1 MPRDKRLVT
10 LCGLGSRSLLREH
23 NLVVAA
29 KLEEGDFVRP
39 CGNQPGK
46 LLQNLGGR
54 VGMYLLSILLTLLEY
69 HVFEDVEQVVDSLAV
84 ELGVLVR
91 VGV

>member
-54 VGMYLLSILLTLLEY
+54 VGMYLLSILLTLLKD
-69 HVFEDVEQVVDSLAV
+69 HVFEDVEQVVDPLAV
-84 ELGVLVR
+84 ELGVLVC

>member
-69 HVFEDVEQVVDSLAV
+69 HVFEDVEQVVDPLAV
-84 ELGVLVR
+84 ELGVFVC

>member
-1 MPRDKRLVT
+1 MSRDKRLVT

-29 KLEEGDFVRP
+29 KLEERDFVRP

-69 HVFEDVEQVVDSLAV
+69 HVFEDVEQVVDPLAV
-84 ELGVLVR
+84 ELGVLVC